1 MTLVKENKL
10 SPSLRYDEF
19 KENWSLSKIKEI
31 SLINPTHNNLPNSFI
46 YIDLESVK
54 KGVLKKKNLISKKS
68 APSRAQRLLKSGDI
82 LYQSV
87 RPYQKNN
94 YFFDLDGDYVAS
106 TGYLQIKTT
115 INNKYLYQYFHNNT
129 FVNKVLKLCT
139 GANYPTINS
148 KDFGNIEIAIPSN
161 SEQNK
166 IAEFLSSVD
175 KKIQLLEKK
184 KEKLGLYKK
193 GVMQKIFSQ
202 KIRFKENNGN
212 EFPDWEEKKLGEFSK
227 LLRGHSYNSTN
238 VKDSGLLVLR
248 SSNIKNGR
256 LVLDKDLQFVNKKCK
271 EEILLMNKDIV
282 ICMANG
288 SKNLV
293 GKSAV
298 YFGDYQEKIT
308 IGAFCS
314 IMRSELELSRYI
326 LQSVQFKRYLHTLL
340 AGTNINN
347 LKNSE
352 LSELKFWIPCSK
364 DEQKKITNFLAT
376 IDKKIES
383 VNIQI
388 KKTKEFKKGLLQQ
401 MFV

>member
-1 MTLVKENKL
+1 MEVITENKFIPKLRFKEFDDDWILKKIDKIAPLQRGFDLPLRKIQKGNYPVVYSNGILRTHNEYKVKGEGVVTGRSGTIGKVTFVKENHWPHNTTLWVTNYFNNNKKFIYYFYLQLKL
-10 SPSLRYDEF
+10 QRFNAGSTVPTLNRNDVHF
-19 KENWSLSKIKEI
+19 LNKRIPNQIKE
-31 SLINPTHNNLPNSFI
+31 
-46 YIDLESVK
+46 
-54 KGVLKKKNLISKKS
+54 
-68 APSRAQRLLKSGDI
+68 Q
-82 LYQSV
+82 Q
-87 RPYQKNN
+87 
-94 YFFDLDGDYVAS
+94 
-106 TGYLQIKTT
+106 
-115 INNKYLYQYFHNNT
+115 
-129 FVNKVLKLCT
+129 
-139 GANYPTINS
+139 
-148 KDFGNIEIAIPSN
+148 
-161 SEQNK
+161 K
-166 IAEFLSSVD
+166 IASFLTVVD
-175 KKIQLLEKK
+175 EKLQQLTKK
-184 KEKLGLYKK
+184 KELIEDFKK

-202 KIRFKENNGN
+202 EIRFKDDNGN

-227 LLRGHSYNSTN
+227 FLRGHSYNSTN

-271 EEILLMNKDIV
+271 EEILLVNKDIV

-298 YFGDYQEKIT
+298 YFGDFQGKIT

-326 LQSVQFKRYLHTLL
+326 LQSVQFKKYLHTLL

-364 DEQKKITNFLAT
+364 DEQKNITNFLAT

-383 VNIQI
+383 VNHQLE
-388 KKTKEFKKGLLQQ
+388 KTKEFKKGLLQQ